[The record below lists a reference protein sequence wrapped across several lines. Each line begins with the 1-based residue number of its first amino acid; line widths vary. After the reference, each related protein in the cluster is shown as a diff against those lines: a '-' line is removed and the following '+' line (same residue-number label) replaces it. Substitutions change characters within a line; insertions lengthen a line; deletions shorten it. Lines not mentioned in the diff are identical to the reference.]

1 MTDGRYGL
9 CAFGLAYGCGI
20 VWAGTEH
27 ANQNAFRAPHLL
39 RIAAAREMAF
49 VELPPSLLT
58 STEVEE
64 LRAFRAEAES
74 LGLGLIV
81 ASGLAEAEPLR
92 RDLRIAHELGA
103 KTVRCI
109 LSRVLCGD
117 RRNFPGGW
125 YEHVS
130 RCREALAEVVP
141 EAERLGIAIA
151 LENHQDLDSADL
163 LELCRHFESSSFGV
177 TLDTGNPLAVMEDP
191 VEFATTV
198 GPYLRHVH
206 LKDYRVYPAP
216 NGVRLVRCAAGAG
229 VVDFP
234 GILRVCGAQP
244 QSITLSLE
252 QGALQARQIPFA
264 EASWWDEFKP
274 RTGRSL
280 AGPLAVLL
288 SSLRNPDEDWR
299 TPYERGD
306 PPAVLAEY
314 EWTEFEESVAYFC
327 GLTGTRAE

>member
-1 MTDGRYGL
+1 MTDGRFGI

-20 VWAGTEH
+20 VWAGTEL
-27 ANQNAFRAPHLL
+27 ANPNPFRASHLL
-39 RIAAAREMAF
+39 RIASAREMAF
-49 VELPPSLLT
+49 VELPPSLLP
-58 STEVEE
+58 SSEPEE
-64 LRAFRAEAES
+64 LRAFRAEADA
-74 LGLGLIV
+74 LGLGVVV
-81 ASGLAEAEPLR
+81 ASGLAEVEPLR
-92 RDLRIAHELGA
+92 RDLRIANELGA

-125 YEHVS
+125 YEHVA
-130 RCREALAEVVP
+130 RCRQAFAEVLP
-141 EAERLGIAIA
+141 EAERLGITIA
-151 LENHQDLDSADL
+151 LENHQDLDSTDL
-163 LELCRHFESSSFGV
+163 LELCRHFESPFFGV

-191 VEFATTV
+191 VEFATAV

-229 VVDFP
+229 VIDFP
-234 GILRVCGAQP
+234 GILRVCEEQTQP
-244 QSITLSLE
+244 ITLSLE

-264 EASWWDEFKP
+264 EATWWDEFQP

-288 SSLRNPDEDWR
+288 ASLRSPEEDYR

-306 PPAVLAEY
+306 APAVLAEY
-314 EWTEFEESVAYFC
+314 EWTEFEESVAYFK
-327 GLTGTRAE
+327 GLSATS